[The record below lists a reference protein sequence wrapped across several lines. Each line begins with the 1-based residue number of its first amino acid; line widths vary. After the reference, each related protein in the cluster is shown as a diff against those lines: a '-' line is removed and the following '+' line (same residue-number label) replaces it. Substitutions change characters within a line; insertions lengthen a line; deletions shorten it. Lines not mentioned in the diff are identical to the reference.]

1 MFRLLYVLPFII
13 PALKAA
19 WRLFRHPR
27 VPLRLKAIPVLTAL
41 YVAHPFDLVP
51 DFLLGFGQI
60 DDLLIVTISL
70 ALFIALASLSVT
82 KSRLGDMYRKTDSS
96 NVVEGR
102 FHYVESD
109 D

>member
-1 MFRLLYVLPFII
+1 MLRLLYILPLIM
-13 PALKAA
+13 PAFKAA

-27 VPLRLKAIPVLTAL
+27 VPMRLKAIPVLTAV
-41 YVAHPFDLVP
+41 YVAHPFDFVP
-51 DFLLGFGQI
+51 DFLPGFGQI

-82 KSRLGDMYRKTDSS
+82 KSQLGDIYRKTDSS
-96 NVVEGR
+96 KVVEGR

>member
-1 MFRLLYVLPFII
+1 M

-27 VPLRLKAIPVLTAL
+27 VPLRLKAIPVLTAV
-41 YVAHPFDLVP
+41 YVAHPFDFVP